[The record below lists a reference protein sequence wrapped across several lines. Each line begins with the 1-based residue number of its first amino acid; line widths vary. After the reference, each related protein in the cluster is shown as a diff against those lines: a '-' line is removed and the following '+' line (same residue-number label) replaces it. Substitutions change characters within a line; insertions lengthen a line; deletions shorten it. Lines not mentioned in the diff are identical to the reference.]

1 MERAKR
7 AVRLVAAG
15 AGLGAL
21 FVGLGGRGAMRLLA
35 LRMGNE
41 GVFSLGGSAEVV
53 LYGTIVGAA
62 GGAAV
67 ALLEPWLRP
76 RPWLV
81 AGPLF
86 GLALYAGTAFTLP
99 AHIADTA
106 RPFAQIMP
114 LVWLLFGLCFL
125 GWAWPWV
132 GLPARLD
139 FRLHFRHGRPH
150 PGLWA

>member
-15 AGLGAL
+15 ALLGAL
-21 FVGLGGRGAMRLLA
+21 FVGLGGRAAMRLLA
-35 LRMGNE
+35 LRIGHE
-41 GVFSLGGSAEVV
+41 GVFSLDGSAEIV

-62 GGAAV
+62 GGAAI
-67 ALLEPWLRP
+67 ALLEPWLRA
-76 RPWLV
+76 RWFF

-86 GLALYAGTAFTLP
+86 GLALYAGTVFTLP

-106 RPFAQIMP
+106 RPFAEIMP

-125 GWAWPWV
+125 GW
-132 GLPARLD
+132 GLVMGKIA
-139 FRLHFRHGRPH
+139 GK
-150 PGLWA
+150 G